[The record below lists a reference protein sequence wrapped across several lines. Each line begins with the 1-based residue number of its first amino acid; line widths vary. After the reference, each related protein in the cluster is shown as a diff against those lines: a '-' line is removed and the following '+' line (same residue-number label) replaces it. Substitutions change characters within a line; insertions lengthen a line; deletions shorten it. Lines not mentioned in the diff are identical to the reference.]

1 MIAIDWGTSAL
12 RGALLD
18 RQGAVVQE
26 RSAPLGILHVPPGG
40 FEAAFNDLF
49 GDWMRPPGQVALMA
63 GMVGSQ
69 QGWQEAPY
77 CPCPASAQDIAA
89 TLSWVQP
96 GCIAIVPGLSCRH
109 DGLRQVPD
117 IAQIPDV
124 MRGEETQIL
133 GALAITGESEA
144 TLVLPG
150 THSKWAS
157 VGGHRIE
164 DFTTYL
170 TGEIYQ
176 LLRQHSILARTLV
189 PATDA
194 TPPDEEA
201 FDWGVMRAL
210 EGRGGLLHTAF
221 SVRTLSLFRQVP
233 PARLPDYLSGLVI
246 GEEVR
251 AQAPDPATPVLVVGA
266 SGLTARYERAL
277 SLAGIPSRVLDGG
290 VTWKGLWQLARHL
303 DLTS

>member
-18 RQGAVVQE
+18 RQGAVLQE
-26 RSAPLGILHVPPGG
+26 RSAPLGILNVAPGG

-49 GDWMRPPGQVALMA
+49 GDWMRPSGQVALMA

-77 CPCPASAQDIAA
+77 CPCPASARDIAA
-89 TLSWVQP
+89 ALAWVQP
-96 GCIAIVPGLSCRH
+96 GRIAIVPGLSCWH

-117 IAQIPDV
+117 LVQMPDV
-124 MRGEETQIL
+124 MRGEETQAL
-133 GALAITGESEA
+133 GALAATGWSEA

-157 VGGHRIE
+157 VSGHCIE
-164 DFTTYL
+164 DFTTYM
-170 TGEIYQ
+170 TGEVFQ
-176 LLRQHSILARTLV
+176 LLRQHSLLARTL
-189 PATDA
+189 PPTADA
-194 TPPDEEA
+194 TPDDEA

-210 EGRGGLLHTAF
+210 EGRGGLMHTAF
-221 SVRTLSLFRQVP
+221 SARTLSLFRQVL

-251 AQAPDPATPVLVVGA
+251 QQAPDPATPVLVVGA
-266 SGLTARYERAL
+266 PALAARYARAL
-277 SLAGIPSRVLDGG
+277 SLAGVPSRVLDGG
-290 VTWKGLWQLARHL
+290 VTWTGLWQLARHL

>member
-18 RQGAVVQE
+18 RQGGVLQE
-26 RSAPLGILHVPPGG
+26 RSAPLGILHVPPDG
-40 FEAAFNDLF
+40 FEATFHDLF

-77 CPCPASAQDIAA
+77 CPCPAGAPDIAQA
-89 TLSWVQP
+89 LHWVQP
-96 GCIAIVPGLSCRH
+96 GRIAIVPGLSCRPA
-109 DGLRQVPD
+109 GLPQVPD
-117 IAQIPDV
+117 LTQIPDV

-133 GALAITGESEA
+133 GALAATGAYDA

-150 THSKWAS
+150 THSKWADVS
-157 VGGHRIE
+157 ARRIE
-164 DFTTYL
+164 NFTTYM
-170 TGEIYQ
+170 TGEVYQ
-176 LLRQHSILARTLV
+176 LLRQHSILARTLP
-189 PATDA
+189 PAGEPASD
-194 TPPDEEA
+194 DDEA

-210 EGRGGLLHTAF
+210 DGRGLLHTAF

-233 PARLPDYLSGLVI
+233 AERLHDYLSGLVI

-251 AQAPDPATPVLVVGA
+251 LQAPDPATPVLVVGA
-266 SGLTARYERAL
+266 TALTARYARAL
-277 SLAGIPSRVLDGG
+277 SLAGVPSRVLDGG
-290 VTWKGLWQLARHL
+290 MTWTGLWQLARQL
-303 DLTS
+303 DMTA

>member
-1 MIAIDWGTSAL
+1 MIAIDWGTTSL

-18 RQGAVVQE
+18 RQGAVLQE
-26 RSAPLGILHVPPGG
+26 RSAPLGILHVPAGG
-40 FEAAFNDLF
+40 FEATFQDLF
-49 GDWMRPPGQVALMA
+49 GDWMRPPSQVALMA

-77 CPCPASAQDIAA
+77 CPCPAGAQDIANA
-89 TLSWVQP
+89 LRWVQP
-96 GCIAIVPGLSCRH
+96 GRIAIVPGLSCRQ

-117 IAQIPDV
+117 LAQVPDV

-133 GALAITGESEA
+133 GALATTGESDA

-157 VGGHRIE
+157 VSGHRVE
-164 DFTTYL
+164 DFTTYM
-170 TGEIYQ
+170 TGEVYQ
-176 LLRQHSILARTLV
+176 LLRQHSILARTL
-189 PATDA
+189 PTTADA
-194 TPPDEEA
+194 AAPDDEA

-210 EGRGGLLHTAF
+210 EERGGLLHTAF

-233 PARLPDYLSGLVI
+233 PERLSDYLSGLVI

-251 AQAPDPATPVLVVGA
+251 AQAPDPATPVLLVGA
-266 SGLTARYERAL
+266 TGLTARYERAL

-290 VTWKGLWQLARHL
+290 VTWGGLWQLARHL